1 MTAPSIGVGAMDGS
15 SSFINYAALS
25 TAVDVTCNLCAF
37 AGWYD
42 SAALTGSP
50 VTAIG
55 ATETGDKV
63 YWAK

>member
-1 MTAPSIGVGAMDGS
+1 MDGS

-37 AGWYD
+37 AGWCD